1 MREDPLDEAARD
13 EAANDEA
20 SYGVAA
26 LTLLEAV
33 ILTLRER
40 QVISED
46 ELDDAFAAAIGA
58 HRNSADAGGSGLNR
72 SAARILER
80 LRTEGNSVRLES

>member
-1 MREDPLDEAARD
+1 MARIGNGETEPD
-13 EAANDEA
+13 DA

-33 ILTLRER
+33 ILTMLER
-40 QVISED
+40 RIISED
-46 ELDDAFAAAIGA
+46 ELDDAFAAAIDA
-58 HRNSADAGGSGLNR
+58 HRSGGEGHGSQKNR

-80 LRTEGNSVRLES
+80 LRVHGNSVRLEP

>member
-1 MREDPLDEAARD
+1 MTGEGIGEPGLDD
-13 EAANDEA
+13 A

-33 ILTLRER
+33 ILTLQESR
-40 QVISED
+40 VITDD

-58 HRNSADAGGSGLNR
+58 HRSAGNAHASDKSE

-80 LRTEGNSVRLES
+80 LQTHGNSVRLEP